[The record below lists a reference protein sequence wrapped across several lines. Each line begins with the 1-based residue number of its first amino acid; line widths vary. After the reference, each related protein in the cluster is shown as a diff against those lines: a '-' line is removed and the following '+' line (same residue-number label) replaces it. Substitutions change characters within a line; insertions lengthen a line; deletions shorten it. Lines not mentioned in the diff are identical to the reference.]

1 MGKKINIHL
10 LLMVPVV
17 AVLATGTVLEK
28 FNGHDW
34 TAAHIYGAWWFY
46 LLLSLVGLY
55 DVWTIVK
62 ERMWKQFYKFLLYVS
77 VLFVLLG
84 GLLTA
89 TTGIVGSVKLQ
100 PGVPTNVYATDDGR
114 SVELPFAITLDR
126 FEVVPYP
133 GTKSPM
139 DFVSHI
145 TVEDEKVDISMNNIY
160 KRGGYRFYQED
171 YDDEG
176 NSVLS
181 VAYDPWG
188 IMVTYM
194 GYLLMAVGVVLLFVS
209 RGSRF
214 RRLAKG
220 VSVAALLLIA
230 GVNQS
235 LAAPN
240 TLPKATADKMGQMY
254 VLYKGRVCPLQ
265 TLAKDFTTKLCGS
278 ARYEGLTPEQVLSGW
293 LFYFNEWVDEPMI
306 KVKGDDVHQLLGT
319 DERKVS
325 YGTFLAHQ
333 DAFSS
338 SMGMGGPSGM
348 PMGGMQKSK
357 TMRAASEKFNLVQ
370 MLVGGKFVKMFPV
383 VDSTGSVSWYGQND
397 DLPLYTPDDEYIF
410 IRKQL
415 SYCQELVV
423 KGDYAALEK
432 VFEKTAEYQR
442 NNASDILPTKAQ
454 FKAERLY
461 NHLTTGKWLAMMTIT
476 LGLVLFA
483 LAIFRTSN
491 HKKGIDWMPLAI
503 VLCITVFLLL
513 IFTLRWIAG
522 NHIPMAGGFDSMN
535 LMAIVA
541 GVIAVVASRRYLMAP
556 SIGLLAMGFC
566 LLVAMMSG
574 SNPPV
579 THLMPVLSSPLLTL
593 HVTVIMM
600 SYALFFFIMLNGVAA
615 LFARS
620 RTAEMKRVSLL
631 MLYPA
636 VTLLALGI
644 VIGALWAN
652 ISWGRY
658 WAWDPKEVWALI
670 TLMLYIYPLLHLA
683 DDSRPAKFHI
693 YCVLAFLGV
702 VITYFGVNFILG
714 GIHAYN

>member
-55 DVWTIVK
+55 VVWTIVK
-62 ERMWKQFYKFLLYVS
+62 ERMWKQYYKFLLYVS

-278 ARYEGLTPEQVLSGW
+278 ARYEGLTPEQVS
-293 LFYFNEWVDEPMI
+293 VD
-306 KVKGDDVHQLLGT
+306 G
-319 DERKVS
+319 
-325 YGTFLAHQ
+325 
-333 DAFSS
+333 
-338 SMGMGGPSGM
+338 
-348 PMGGMQKSK
+348 
-357 TMRAASEKFNLVQ
+357 
-370 MLVGGKFVKMFPV
+370 
-383 VDSTGSVSWYGQND
+383 
-397 DLPLYTPDDEYIF
+397 
-410 IRKQL
+410 
-415 SYCQELVV
+415 C
-423 KGDYAALEK
+423 
-432 VFEKTAEYQR
+432 
-442 NNASDILPTKAQ
+442 
-454 FKAERLY
+454 
-461 NHLTTGKWLAMMTIT
+461 
-476 LGLVLFA
+476 
-483 LAIFRTSN
+483 
-491 HKKGIDWMPLAI
+491 
-503 VLCITVFLLL
+503 
-513 IFTLRWIAG
+513 
-522 NHIPMAGGFDSMN
+522 
-535 LMAIVA
+535 
-541 GVIAVVASRRYLMAP
+541 
-556 SIGLLAMGFC
+556 SIS
-566 LLVAMMSG
+566 MSG
-574 SNPPV
+574 
-579 THLMPVLSSPLLTL
+579 
-593 HVTVIMM
+593 
-600 SYALFFFIMLNGVAA
+600 
-615 LFARS
+615 
-620 RTAEMKRVSLL
+620 
-631 MLYPA
+631 
-636 VTLLALGI
+636 
-644 VIGALWAN
+644 
-652 ISWGRY
+652 
-658 WAWDPKEVWALI
+658 
-670 TLMLYIYPLLHLA
+670 
-683 DDSRPAKFHI
+683 
-693 YCVLAFLGV
+693 
-702 VITYFGVNFILG
+702 
-714 GIHAYN
+714 